1 MAMWLIPA
9 LKAVL
14 PHIGTIISATAPAFT
29 KKGAAPT
36 TDQTQLLQQQISE
49 LQAAASQNA
58 THVKELAEQLQR
70 TVAAIEEAFRKLA
83 DEATGGK
90 LGKVAQPVRLALTGT
105 TVSPSLFEVISI
117 LGREEVIRRL
127 DRALSELGKSA

>member
-1 MAMWLIPA
+1 MVTWLVPA
-9 LKAVL
+9 LKAIL

-29 KKGAAPT
+29 KKGSAPT

-70 TVAAIEEAFRKLA
+70 TVAAIEQAA
-83 DEATGGK
+83 SVATSN
-90 LGKVAQPVRLALTGT
+90 QQ
-105 TVSPSLFEVISI
+105 
-117 LGREEVIRRL
+117 
-127 DRALSELGKSA
+127 RALQLSLTAIALSAISLCAVVWYVLFL

>member
-1 MAMWLIPA
+1 MATWLIPA

-29 KKGAAPT
+29 KKGTAPT
-36 TDQTQLLQQQISE
+36 TDQTHLLQQQISE

-70 TVAAIEEAFRKLA
+70 TVAALEQAALVATSNQQRALKFSLA
-83 DEATGGK
+83 AI
-90 LGKVAQPVRLALTGT
+90 AL
-105 TVSPSLFEVISI
+105 SAISI
-117 LGREEVIRRL
+117 CAVLVSVL
-127 DRALSELGKSA
+127 FL

>member
-1 MAMWLIPA
+1 MATWLIPA

-36 TDQTQLLQQQISE
+36 TDQSQLLQQQISE

-58 THVKELAEQLQR
+58 THVKDLAEQLQS
-70 TVAAIEEAFRKLA
+70 TIAAIEKAA
-83 DEATGGK
+83 AVATSN
-90 LGKVAQPVRLALTGT
+90 QQ
-105 TVSPSLFEVISI
+105 
-117 LGREEVIRRL
+117 
-127 DRALSELGKSA
+127 RALQLSLAAIALSAISLGAVLLHVLFL

>member
-1 MAMWLIPA
+1 MATWLIPA
-9 LKAVL
+9 LKAVF

-36 TDQTQLLQQQISE
+36 TDQTQLLQKQISE

-70 TVAAIEEAFRKLA
+70 TVAAIEEAALVAKTLHQRAWQLGLA
-83 DEATGGK
+83 AI
-90 LGKVAQPVRLALTGT
+90 
-105 TVSPSLFEVISI
+105 VISGI
-117 LGREEVIRRL
+117 SLLGFVFHL
-127 DRALSELGKSA
+127 VAL

>member
-49 LQAAASQNA
+49 LQTAASQNA

-70 TVAAIEEAFRKLA
+70 TVAAIEEAATEAKATHQKAWQLSLA
-83 DEATGGK
+83 AIGIS
-90 LGKVAQPVRLALTGT
+90 AFALFAVVFHVLT
-105 TVSPSLFEVISI
+105 L
-117 LGREEVIRRL
+117 
-127 DRALSELGKSA
+127 

>member
-1 MAMWLIPA
+1 MATWLIPA

-36 TDQTQLLQQQISE
+36 TDQTHLLQQQISE

-58 THVKELAEQLQR
+58 THVRELAEQLQR
-70 TVAAIEEAFRKLA
+70 TVAAIEQAASLA
-83 DEATGGK
+83 TSNQQRS
-90 LGKVAQPVRLALTGT
+90 LQLSLAAIAL
-105 TVSPSLFEVISI
+105 SAISI
-117 LGREEVIRRL
+117 CAVIL
-127 DRALSELGKSA
+127 QAFVL

>member
-36 TDQTQLLQQQISE
+36 TDQAQLLQKQISE

-70 TVAAIEEAFRKLA
+70 TVAAIEEAASVAKTTHQRAWQLSLA
-83 DEATGGK
+83 AI
-90 LGKVAQPVRLALTGT
+90 VISAI
-105 TVSPSLFEVISI
+105 SLFGFVFHV
-117 LGREEVIRRL
+117 LTL
-127 DRALSELGKSA
+127 

>member
-1 MAMWLIPA
+1 MATWLIPA

-36 TDQTQLLQQQISE
+36 TDQTHLLQQQISE
-49 LQAAASQNA
+49 LQEAASQNA

-70 TVAAIEEAFRKLA
+70 TVAALEQAA
-83 DEATGGK
+83 SVATSN
-90 LGKVAQPVRLALTGT
+90 QQ
-105 TVSPSLFEVISI
+105 
-117 LGREEVIRRL
+117 
-127 DRALSELGKSA
+127 RALKLSLGAMAISAISLCAVLLHVRFL

>member
-1 MAMWLIPA
+1 MATWLIPA

-29 KKGAAPT
+29 KKGATPT
-36 TDQTQLLQQQISE
+36 TDQAHLLQQQISE

-70 TVAAIEEAFRKLA
+70 TVAALEQAASVATSNQQRALQLSLA
-83 DEATGGK
+83 AIA
-90 LGKVAQPVRLALTGT
+90 LSAISICAVVVQALAL
-105 TVSPSLFEVISI
+105 
-117 LGREEVIRRL
+117 
-127 DRALSELGKSA
+127 